1 MIKAGFCEI
10 DERKMNLYI
19 LTEER
24 PKTNTLKF
32 IIKRFLCDKKF
43 PAFIDNIRILPI
55 VENERF
61 LFCYEIIGVRCNQ
74 IHKIYLKIVSG
85 SSSFVDYLVFFQSN
99 APSSKDSPLY
109 VIEETKIDDKESRNT
124 DVLQRISTFVYVD
137 YFYPNVTKIMLYNLA
152 ISQKEKPTNTAIF
165 GTRIL
170 RTLGVELAGKKFE
183 NELLQPFKSVDE
195 LIKFKNAMRK
205 PPKNNVPINIF
216 KSQNTLQIS
225 GRLVKNNSLS
235 HDPNIGAISGIAKAL
250 RVLGFSGK
258 IEIILHGL
266 SSQKQVGKDNKFIQI
281 ANIIDISLQGLK
293 VPKALPQREYWHY
306 ETKGEKLA
314 TIFIHLLVT
323 HFTSGKAIF
332 ENHAGCE
339 KGYFFDS
346 DGKAIALEK
355 YEDKKAYKEGDKNKR
370 LFIPDLILLDSE
382 RLEILNIEGK
392 KFENKNKGI
401 DELKNYD
408 FIEKAYIKKFYPK
421 YKIIRTLVLFGG
433 VSEKIIEVEIGFL
446 LNKQGKMILGIK
458 APQIF
463 RIALKNL
470 FDFWSVK

>member
-1 MIKAGFCEI
+1 M
-10 DERKMNLYI
+10 
-19 LTEER
+19 
-24 PKTNTLKF
+24 
-32 IIKRFLCDKKF
+32 
-43 PAFIDNIRILPI
+43 
-55 VENERF
+55 
-61 LFCYEIIGVRCNQ
+61 
-74 IHKIYLKIVSG
+74 
-85 SSSFVDYLVFFQSN
+85 
-99 APSSKDSPLY
+99 
-109 VIEETKIDDKESRNT
+109 
-124 DVLQRISTFVYVD
+124 
-137 YFYPNVTKIMLYNLA
+137 
-152 ISQKEKPTNTAIF
+152 
-165 GTRIL
+165 
-170 RTLGVELAGKKFE
+170 
-183 NELLQPFKSVDE
+183 
-195 LIKFKNAMRK
+195 
-205 PPKNNVPINIF
+205 
-216 KSQNTLQIS
+216 
-225 GRLVKNNSLS
+225 
-235 HDPNIGAISGIAKAL
+235 
-250 RVLGFSGK
+250 
-258 IEIILHGL
+258 
-266 SSQKQVGKDNKFIQI
+266 
-281 ANIIDISLQGLK
+281 QGLK

-339 KGYFFDS
+339 KGYLFDS

-463 RIALKNL
+463 IIALKIYLIFGVLNDS
-470 FDFWSVK
+470 FAYSKKRFYQISA